1 MKHLRLWILGAAL
14 GSFAAG
20 MNVGLAIP
28 NILAGETGSAG
39 FDADRDYVQR
49 LVARY
54 GLTPEQERSL
64 RLVMQ
69 AEREEKM
76 QAWASAEVAQLPAAL
91 QNRLVAASRKSEQRL
106 RKLMTAEQRAR
117 YDIDSRPQ
125 QAR

>member
-1 MKHLRLWILGAAL
+1 
-14 GSFAAG
+14 

-28 NILAGETGSAG
+28 NVLADETGAAG

-49 LVARY
+49 IVARY
-54 GLTPEQERSL
+54 GLSSEQERSL

-69 AEREEKM
+69 AEREEKL
-76 QAWASAEVAQLPAAL
+76 QAWLSAVVAQLPAAL

-106 RKLMTAEQRAR
+106 RKLMTEEQRAR